1 MVKRAALLFAPMLL
15 GGCAMADTQSTDVA
29 VEPLAILSSW
39 TVPSRDIRV
48 GGEFILQVRIAPL
61 KNLPDATVEI
71 EIPEGAFTVGG
82 NLRLLL
88 GTVAPAPPPPPS
100 KSPTPPALGMTLVRS
115 FAVMPNRAGV
125 YEIKVILRS
134 DGGKQSVVNRI
145 EVAPKI

>member
-1 MVKRAALLFAPMLL
+1 MLL
-15 GGCAMADTQSTDVA
+15 GGCAMADAQSTDVA

-61 KNLPDATVEI
+61 KNLPDATIEI

-82 NLRLLL
+82 NPRLAL
-88 GTVAPAPPPPPS
+88 GTVAPSPPPPPS
-100 KSPTPPALGMTLVRS
+100 KPPTPPVLGMTLVRS
-115 FAVMPNRAGV
+115 FAIVPNRAGV
-125 YEIKVILRS
+125 FEAKVILQS
-134 DGGKQSVVNRI
+134 DGSKQSVVNSI